1 MNVRAYSVSQ
11 KIGVCRK
18 GFKVFKTTFF
28 KDLDM
33 NLDIKLAT
41 YESKLL

>member
-1 MNVRAYSVSQ
+1 MNVRGYSVLK

-28 KDLDM
+28 VGFRYQFEYKIS
-33 NLDIKLAT
+33 NL
-41 YESKLL
+41 